1 MYEKLIAELRQHH
14 CDAREDDTQEVC
26 EECAYDV
33 IIADKSVP
41 SGISSVCVCGLMHRA
56 ADAIEELTAADVR
69 PVVRGKWLNDF
80 CGKGRFS
87 KRIVQCSLCGNFLD
101 LDGVNAGRGDANY
114 CPNCGARMDAKS

>member
-1 MYEKLIAELRQHH
+1 MAEYIEREKAL
-14 CDAREDDTQEVC
+14 
-26 EECAYDV
+26 EECDWYANEFCECEY
-33 IIADKSVP
+33 
-41 SGISSVCVCGLMHRA
+41 
-56 ADAIEELTAADVR
+56 AIMPLKGALENLPAADVR

-114 CPNCGARMDAKS
+114 CPNCGAQMSDHIGDGNEMVGDR

>member
-1 MYEKLIAELRQHH
+1 MYETLIAALRKV
-14 CDAREDDTQEVC
+14 DE
-26 EECAYDV
+26 YD
-33 IIADKSVP
+33 
-41 SGISSVCVCGLMHRA
+41 SGYSKLMYDA

-114 CPNCGARMDAKS
+114 CPNCGADMREPPKEET